1 MKKILLLL
9 SVLFLSCQF
18 LIAQETEK
26 ETKPRPVRAPF
37 ESPYL
42 LDNQTTFIL
51 PEKTLQMAIQHKFGT
66 MEEGISDLY
75 GIYSSANIR
84 IGFDYVPYENV
95 QVGYGLTRTN
105 MTHDFNAK
113 WTVFEQTRDNSRP
126 LGLALYGNM
135 GIDGREKENLGA
147 QNAFPQRL
155 SYFGQLIMSR
165 KFGYRVSV
173 QLGASFSHFN
183 MTDTS
188 RFDYDRVGIHF
199 NGRVRVAPTG
209 NIVFNY
215 DQPLDFLRLSG
226 TEEYELN
233 PNITIGYEIVTSTHA
248 FHLYMGY
255 TNHLLPQYAMV
266 RETKEFELEQFNFG
280 FTITRLWSF

>member
-113 WTVFEQTRDNSRP
+113 WTVLNRRAIT
-126 LGLALYGNM
+126 LA
-135 GIDGREKENLGA
+135 
-147 QNAFPQRL
+147 RL
-155 SYFGQLIMSR
+155 VWHS
-165 KFGYRVSV
+165 
-173 QLGASFSHFN
+173 
-183 MTDTS
+183 
-188 RFDYDRVGIHF
+188 
-199 NGRVRVAPTG
+199 
-209 NIVFNY
+209 
-215 DQPLDFLRLSG
+215 
-226 TEEYELN
+226 
-233 PNITIGYEIVTSTHA
+233 
-248 FHLYMGY
+248 
-255 TNHLLPQYAMV
+255 
-266 RETKEFELEQFNFG
+266 
-280 FTITRLWSF
+280 

>member
-9 SVLFLSCQF
+9 PVLFLSCQF